1 MILHAQNGT
10 NWLRPFL
17 TLSYIKRDKY
27 TYLKLF
33 NSKHVSEIYNSV
45 PWLDLTELISMYT
58 TRCVKIII
66 FSSIWLPEYH
76 LISKIMIYY
85 L

>member
-10 NWLRPFL
+10 NWVRPFL

-33 NSKHVSEIYNSV
+33 NLKHVSEIYNSV
-45 PWLDLTELISMYT
+45 PWLDLTELISM
-58 TRCVKIII
+58 
-66 FSSIWLPEYH
+66 
-76 LISKIMIYY
+76 
-85 L
+85 

>member
-1 MILHAQNGT
+1 MILRAQNGT

-33 NSKHVSEIYNSV
+33 NSK
-45 PWLDLTELISMYT
+45 
-58 TRCVKIII
+58 
-66 FSSIWLPEYH
+66 
-76 LISKIMIYY
+76 
-85 L
+85 